1 MQTLKSATPPLLMT
15 SHIKIAHLIKGEE
28 LYRGEIVNLVSI
40 HLWVHVLFTKTE
52 MKHRSIVVRCVQIV

>member
-1 MQTLKSATPPLLMT
+1 MT